1 MYAGKSCIFGKI
13 IVDGSGVKKPVF
25 YYLVSFFAIPAKK
38 NVAKMS
44 QFCRGYFDFV
54 VDLKCCVELIDLR
67 GEEETSPGLSDPVPQ

>member
-1 MYAGKSCIFGKI
+1 
-13 IVDGSGVKKPVF
+13 
-25 YYLVSFFAIPAKK
+25 
-38 NVAKMS
+38 MS